1 MVSLGKIVSFLDAE
15 LKVRKFDEDS
25 INGLQFRGAA
35 EVRRVSFAVDACL
48 SSFEKARGEL
58 LIVHHGMFW
67 KKTMPLKTD
76 ALWRRRFATLK
87 KKRLS
92 VYAVHLPLDAHPA
105 LGNNAEMAR
114 RLGVKKLRPFAE
126 YDGVMCGL
134 TGVLPAALPL
144 RVLGK
149 RVGKAVGGKARVFA
163 LGKTKVKRVGLVTG
177 GGGFG
182 VLDAKCGDVLVT
194 GEFGHSKYHFAKEKG
209 INVIAAGHYKT
220 EKLGLEALEAELRKR
235 FGVATEFVESPTGL

>member
-1 MVSLGKIVSFLDAE
+1 MVGLGKIVSFLDAE

-25 INGLQFRGAA
+25 INGLQFKGAP
-35 EVRRVSFAVDACL
+35 EVRCVSFAVDACL

-67 KKTMPLKTD
+67 KKSMPVRMD
-76 ALWRRRFATLK
+76 AMWKKRFAVLK

-92 VYAVHLPLDAHPA
+92 LYAVHLPLDAHPV

-126 YDGVMCGL
+126 YDGIKCGL
-134 TGVLPAALPL
+134 TGELPTAIPL
-144 RVLGK
+144 RILAK
-149 RVGKAVGGKARVFA
+149 RVEKAVEGKARIFA
-163 LGKTKVKRVGLVTG
+163 LGKAKVKRVGLITG

-182 VLDAKCGDVLVT
+182 VLDARCGDVLVT

-220 EKLGLEALEAELRKR
+220 EKLGLEALEKELRRR
-235 FGVATEFVESPTGL
+235 FGVKTEFVESPTGL

>member
-1 MVSLGKIVSFLDAE
+1 MAKLREIVSFLDRE
-15 LKVRKFDEDS
+15 LGVRKMDEDS
-25 INGLQFRGAA
+25 LNGLQFKGDAD
-35 EVRRVSFAVDACL
+35 VSTVSFAVDACL
-48 SSFEKARGEL
+48 DSFEKARGEL

-67 KKTMPLKTD
+67 KKSMPLRMD
-76 ALWRRRFATLK
+76 AMWRKRFALLK

-92 VYAVHLPLDAHPA
+92 LYAVHLPLDAHPI

-126 YDGVMCGL
+126 YDGIRCGL
-134 TGVLPAALPL
+134 VGELLKELPL
-144 RVLGK
+144 RVLAK
-149 RVGKAVGGKARVFA
+149 RVEKAVGGKARVFA
-163 LGKTKVKRVGLVTG
+163 LGKARVKKVGLITG

-209 INVIAAGHYKT
+209 IDVIAAGHYKT
-220 EKLGLEALEAELRKR
+220 EKLGLEALEKELRRR
-235 FGVATEFVESPTGL
+235 FGVETEFVESPTGL

>member
-1 MVSLGKIVSFLDAE
+1 MVALKKIVSFLDKE
-15 LKVRKFDEDS
+15 LRVRGMEEDS
-25 INGLQFRGAA
+25 LNGLQFKGAP
-35 EVRRVSFAVDACL
+35 EVSTVSFAVDACL

-67 KKTMPLKTD
+67 KKAMPIKMD
-76 ALWRRRFATLK
+76 AMWKKRFATLK

-92 VYAVHLPLDAHPA
+92 VYAAHLPLDAHPV

-126 YDGVMCGL
+126 YDGIRCGL
-134 TGVLPAALPL
+134 TGELPKAIPL
-144 RVLGK
+144 AELARKVE
-149 RVGKAVGGKARVFA
+149 KAVGGKARVFA
-163 LGKTKVKRVGLVTG
+163 LGKKNVKRVGLITG

-220 EKLGLEALEAELRKR
+220 EKLGLEALEKEMRRR
-235 FGVATEFVESPTGL
+235 FGVKTEFVESPTGL